1 MRGEQRGKNEGS
13 NAESNA
19 KSIHF
24 TCKIKTLFTYLEK
37 LLYLCKSFCKKGG
50 LRINGIQIGINRR
63 AMHAIGY
70 VKVFMWKVLQ
80 KSCECLHKVVEDVFG
95 FGEIEFLTDLG
106 LALVDGLETLT
117 SEHIDLLD
125 GEIRFE

>member
-24 TCKIKTLFTYLEK
+24 TCKIKTLFAYLEK

-70 VKVFMWKVLQ
+70 VKVFMWTVLQ
-80 KSCECLHKVVEDVFG
+80 KSAK
-95 FGEIEFLTDLG
+95 IYKRWWRMS
-106 LALVDGLETLT
+106 LAILFCWL
-117 SEHIDLLD
+117 
-125 GEIRFE
+125 

>member
-1 MRGEQRGKNEGS
+1 MEENAQEATRKTKQSGKQH
-13 NAESNA
+13 
-19 KSIHF
+19 KYQHIPPV
-24 TCKIKTLFTYLEK
+24 KIKTLFAYLEK

-80 KSCECLHKVVEDVFG
+80 KSAK
-95 FGEIEFLTDLG
+95 IY
-106 LALVDGLETLT
+106 A
-117 SEHIDLLD
+117 
-125 GEIRFE
+125 R